1 MQKPFELELTWFDR
15 SKENR
20 SGEVSVKKTVWKK
33 LPRVLQEKDAVKYHT
48 SGQKHAFDLE
58 KQRFSLDLKNHTFFQ
73 LSRVLADRGKTA
85 THRDS
90 FIGCFQEPENLA
102 TL

>member
-20 SGEVSVKKTVWKK
+20 SEVSVKKTVWKK

-73 LSRVLADRGKTA
+73 LSRVLADKGKTA